1 MMAELII
8 AYNFPVVRF
17 TMARSKKDPYP
28 THREN
33 FCRPER
39 GGRDCLKNALN
50 LYRMSGE
57 GGIANFLRGGG
68 MDFAGTTQYM
78 PSQIV

>member
-1 MMAELII
+1 MIAELII

-33 FCRPER
+33 FRCPER
-39 GGRDCLKNALN
+39 GGRDCLK
-50 LYRMSGE
+50 
-57 GGIANFLRGGG
+57 
-68 MDFAGTTQYM
+68 M
-78 PSQIV
+78 P